1 MAGYD
6 MTISSTIGIIIGL
19 ISCQRNKIFVLKL
32 FVILVYIV
40 VGVYDNAVAVPYIHL
55 LPLSERALLHRQI
68 MSYGS
73 ADLPYKRRLLGK

>member
-40 VGVYDNAVAVPYIHL
+40 VGVCDNAVAVPYIHL
-55 LPLSERALLHRQI
+55 LYLSGRYCTVR
-68 MSYGS
+68 
-73 ADLPYKRRLLGK
+73 

>member
-40 VGVYDNAVAVPYIHL
+40 VGVCDHAVAVPYIHL
-55 LPLSERALLHRQI
+55 LYLSGRYCTVR
-68 MSYGS
+68 
-73 ADLPYKRRLLGK
+73 